1 MTSFK
6 ERELNKMINIKTKL
20 KRSYPNYSDIID
32 RMTLVAK
39 EIADS
44 KKPLDSMNTIIPTL
58 DAIDAYV
65 LGMITGEM
73 IKDGSLHIEEVN
85 NNI

>member
-1 MTSFK
+1 
-6 ERELNKMINIKTKL
+6 MINIKTKL
-20 KRSYPNYSDIID
+20 KRAYPNYSDIID
-32 RMTLVAK
+32 RMALVAK

-44 KKPLDSMNTIIPTL
+44 KGPLDSMNTIVPTL

-73 IKDGSLHIEEVN
+73 ITDGSLHIEGAN
-85 NNI
+85 NNIQR